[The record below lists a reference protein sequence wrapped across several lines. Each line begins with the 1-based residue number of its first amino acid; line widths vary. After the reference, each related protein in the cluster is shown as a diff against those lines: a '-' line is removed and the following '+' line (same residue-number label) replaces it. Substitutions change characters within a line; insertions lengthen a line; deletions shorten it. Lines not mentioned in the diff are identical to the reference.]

1 MLSTYCDV
9 NESLRNMITA
19 MVSNKLKG
27 AWNRHTNF
35 LSPQNKTKSNYVM
48 EDKISQNM
56 EKGERVAGQEGVT
69 SLQTYPYPL
78 DSCLV

>member
-1 MLSTYCDV
+1 
-9 NESLRNMITA
+9 
-19 MVSNKLKG
+19 
-27 AWNRHTNF
+27 
-35 LSPQNKTKSNYVM
+35 M

-56 EKGERVAGQEGVT
+56 EKGERVGGLEGVT

>member
-1 MLSTYCDV
+1 
-9 NESLRNMITA
+9 
-19 MVSNKLKG
+19 
-27 AWNRHTNF
+27 
-35 LSPQNKTKSNYVM
+35 M